1 MDGKLYKRLRL
12 ALGLTTSELSEKIG
26 VGANYI
32 SMMESGKRA
41 VSELQSR
48 KIIELLIEAERNDDA
63 CFAELKKIF
72 RKWLDLV
79 TVW

>member
-12 ALGLTTSELSEKIG
+12 ALGLTTSQLSEKVG
-26 VGANYI
+26 VGSNYI

-41 VSELQSR
+41 VSELQAR
-48 KIIELLIEAERNDDA
+48 KIIDLLVEAERNDDA

-72 RKWLDLV
+72 KDK
-79 TVW
+79 